1 MLVGAGCMTQPK
13 EMNGSRNHMLSDIYI
28 RTKDFNL
35 YRVHAMFSLL
45 SSFLTSFSYFEDYLQ
60 PMISSTKSLRT
71 VLNICYLSMTPID
84 MFLEIILSVT
94 PLVAALDRT
103 DV

>member
-1 MLVGAGCMTQPK
+1 MTQPK
-13 EMNGSRNHMLSDIYI
+13 ELNASRNHMLSDIYI

-45 SSFLTSFSYFEDYLQ
+45 SSFLTSFSSFECYLR
-60 PMISSTKSLRT
+60 PIVSSSKSFSI
-71 VLNICYLSMTPID
+71 VLDTSCLSMTPVD